1 MADLLQTRREGV
13 LTLTLN
19 RPERMNALS
28 DEMLSLLAEALQ
40 AATTDETVGAIILT
54 GAGRGFCAGGDVK
67 AMAASSPLPFEV
79 YLERLRSKQQ
89 VVPLMRRC
97 PKPVIG
103 AINGAAFGAGLG
115 IALAC
120 DLRLAGQSAR
130 FGAAFAGVGLSGD
143 FGGTYHLTQ
152 LIGPARAR
160 EFYMLGEPMDA
171 AAAAALGVVTRVV
184 EDAVL
189 QEEAMALAQRLAAG
203 PRAALG
209 FMKRNLLAA
218 ETSSLQEVLD
228 LEALHQTRSAMTE
241 DHHEARRA
249 FVEKRKPVFKGR

>member
-1 MADLLQTRREGV
+1 
-13 LTLTLN
+13 
-19 RPERMNALS
+19 
-28 DEMLSLLAEALQ
+28 
-40 AATTDETVGAIILT
+40 
-54 GAGRGFCAGGDVK
+54 
-67 AMAASSPLPFEV
+67 MAASKPLQFEV
-79 YLERLRSKQQ
+79 YLERLRAKQQ

-103 AINGAAFGAGLG
+103 AINGPAFGAGLG

-120 DLRLAGQSAR
+120 DLRLAGESAR

-152 LIGPARAR
+152 LIGPAQARA
-160 EFYMLGEPMDA
+160 FYMLGEPMDA
-171 AAAAALGVVTRVV
+171 ATAVALGIVTRVV
-184 EDAVL
+184 ADT
-189 QEEAMALAQRLAAG
+189 ALADAAMTLAHRLAAG

-218 ETSSLQEVLD
+218 ETSSLDEVLD

-241 DHHEARRA
+241 DHHEARQA